1 MLFLFNKLFGLLTH
15 RHAWPTVALAL
26 VLLSDT
32 SKLVAKEEPSR
43 LLDQTPFDR
52 ITLDGGTVIDVSLLD
67 LPERRVPEVYP
78 DHGQLEVERLSEP
91 SIPYTVSWNSITKI
105 ELFEQLVLKEAKQ
118 LTAADDFSEAYATL
132 DFLDA
137 YYPGL
142 AGLQQAKEQYLLGDA
157 AASYAAKRY
166 DEAMTILLAVYDLN
180 PERSG
185 LTRVVQ
191 AVGDR
196 LINEH
201 LSAQDFSSARSV
213 LDLFHQGFP
222 KLEIASAAGWQEK
235 FESDATGQLA
245 LARQAI
251 DQGKFSAARQAVRR
265 AQGILPQVPGA
276 NELLRE
282 VHRRAPQILV
292 GVSQH
297 GLVAHRS
304 SVSDWPAERVGRLLT
319 PRLVELTDFGA
330 EGGIYES
337 PWAGLT
343 SDDSGLEMEVRL
355 NEKALAE
362 GITPEK
368 IALQLLRL
376 ADPSSASYHAGIAG
390 TLGNVSISRGQ
401 EVRIR
406 WRVSHVRPEALL
418 QLNLAAT
425 APLETAARAFQAS
438 IDPEQPGIVHY
449 KISQQA
455 KNTRGPRAIIER
467 VFADDQEAYAA
478 LVRGDVDA
486 LDRIPPW
493 QIEQLQATKEIT
505 VDSYR
510 IPTVHALLVNHA
522 KPLLAR
528 REFRRALCYGIDRQ
542 QILHDILLGGRSRP
556 GFIVLSGPLP
566 SGAQL
571 SDPIGYAYDQTI
583 LPRPYEPRLA
593 AVLANVARSSLAQT
607 KVLKAGQKT
616 PKAPAAKPIPASP
629 LLLVYPPDALARTA
643 CQTIKLQL
651 DAIGIPIKLRQ
662 LSPHQDELPED
673 YDLFY
678 TDLAIWEP
686 LVDARRLLGP
696 QGRAGS
702 CSAPMSLALQ
712 NVDKSRNWKEART
725 RLRQVHRIAAGDLP
739 VIPLWQTVNAFA
751 YRRELTGV
759 GQTPVS
765 LYQNVSDW
773 KVNILEVGR

>member
-1 MLFLFNKLFGLLTH
+1 M
-15 RHAWPTVALAL
+15 
-26 VLLSDT
+26 
-32 SKLVAKEEPSR
+32 
-43 LLDQTPFDR
+43 
-52 ITLDGGTVIDVSLLD
+52 
-67 LPERRVPEVYP
+67 
-78 DHGQLEVERLSEP
+78 
-91 SIPYTVSWNSITKI
+91 
-105 ELFEQLVLKEAKQ
+105 
-118 LTAADDFSEAYATL
+118 
-132 DFLDA
+132 
-137 YYPGL
+137 
-142 AGLQQAKEQYLLGDA
+142 
-157 AASYAAKRY
+157 
-166 DEAMTILLAVYDLN
+166 
-180 PERSG
+180 
-185 LTRVVQ
+185 
-191 AVGDR
+191 
-196 LINEH
+196 
-201 LSAQDFSSARSV
+201 
-213 LDLFHQGFP
+213 
-222 KLEIASAAGWQEK
+222 
-235 FESDATGQLA
+235 
-245 LARQAI
+245 
-251 DQGKFSAARQAVRR
+251 
-265 AQGILPQVPGA
+265 
-276 NELLRE
+276 
-282 VHRRAPQILV
+282 
-292 GVSQH
+292 
-297 GLVAHRS
+297 
-304 SVSDWPAERVGRLLT
+304 
-319 PRLVELTDFGA
+319 ELTDFGA

-390 TLGNVSISRGQ
+390 TLGNVSISRGH
-401 EVRIR
+401 EVRIH

-438 IDPEQPGIVHY
+438 IDPEQPRIVHY

>member
-1 MLFLFNKLFGLLTH
+1 MLFLFNKLFGLFTR
-15 RHAWPTVALAL
+15 RHAWPALALAL
-26 VLLSDT
+26 VLLSDA
-32 SKLVAKEEPSR
+32 SELVAKEEPSR
-43 LLDQTPFDR
+43 LLDQPAFDR
-52 ITLDGGTVIDVSLLD
+52 ITLDGGTVIDVSPLD
-67 LPERRVPEVYP
+67 LPERRVPEIYP
-78 DHGQLEVERLSEP
+78 DTGQIEVRRLSEP
-91 SIPYTVSWNSITKI
+91 SVPYTVSWTSIKKI
-105 ELFEQLVLKEAKQ
+105 ELFEQLVFNEAKR

-132 DFLDA
+132 EFLNTN
-137 YYPGL
+137 YPGL
-142 AGLQQAKEQYLLGDA
+142 AGLQQAKEQYLLRDA

-166 DEAMTILLAVYDLN
+166 DEAMTILLALYDLN
-180 PERSG
+180 PEQSG
-185 LTRVVQ
+185 LTKYVQ

-196 LINEH
+196 LIKEH

-213 LDLFHQGFP
+213 LDLFDQGFTNL
-222 KLEIASAAGWQEK
+222 KIASAAGWQEQ
-235 FESDATGQLA
+235 FVSDATGQLA

-282 VHRRAPQILV
+282 INRRAPQILV

-297 GLVAHRS
+297 GPAAGES

-319 PRLVELTDFGA
+319 PRLVELADFGA

-343 SDDSGLEMEVRL
+343 SDDSGLEMEVHL

-376 ADPSSASYHAGIAG
+376 ADPSSASYHTGIAG
-390 TLGNVSISRGQ
+390 TLRNISISSGQ
-401 EVRIR
+401 EVQIH

-418 QLNLAAT
+418 QLDLAAT
-425 APLETAARAFQAS
+425 APLETTARAFQAN
-438 IDPEQPGIVHY
+438 IDPEQPGIVVY
-449 KISQQA
+449 KIPQQA
-455 KNTRGPRAIIER
+455 KNTRGPQTIIER
-467 VFADDQEAYAA
+467 AFADDQEAFAA

-510 IPTVHALLVNHA
+510 IPTVHALRVNHA

-528 REFRRALCYGIDRQ
+528 REFRRALCYGIDRHR
-542 QILHDILLGGRSRP
+542 ILHDILLGGRSRP

-583 LPRPYEPRLA
+583 LPLPYEPRLA
-593 AVLANVARSSLAQT
+593 AVLANVARSSSAQT

-616 PKAPAAKPIPASP
+616 PEAPVAKPIPASP

-702 CSAPMSLALQ
+702 CSAAMSLALQ
-712 NVDKSRNWKEART
+712 MVDKSRNWKEART